1 MKIKKVSLNSENIFI
16 DIVLCPKTNLY
27 LQSLYCHRCAYF
39 TLDEENHINCN
50 YKNPQINLIDHQK
63 EELIKTFSEI
73 KDIKENSSQGFKDN
87 KANNEFMSNIDRF
100 KTDLLKEIK
109 KRKNSIK
116 IL

>member
-1 MKIKKVSLNSENIFI
+1 MKIKKVSLSSEMIFI

-27 LQSLYCHRCAYF
+27 LQNLYCHRCAYF
-39 TLDEENHINCN
+39 TLDDENYINCN
-50 YKNPQINLIDHQK
+50 YKNPHINLIDHQK

-87 KANNEFMSNIDRF
+87 KANNEFMSSIDRF
-100 KTDLLKEIK
+100 KKDLLKEIK
-109 KRKNSIK
+109 KRKNPIK